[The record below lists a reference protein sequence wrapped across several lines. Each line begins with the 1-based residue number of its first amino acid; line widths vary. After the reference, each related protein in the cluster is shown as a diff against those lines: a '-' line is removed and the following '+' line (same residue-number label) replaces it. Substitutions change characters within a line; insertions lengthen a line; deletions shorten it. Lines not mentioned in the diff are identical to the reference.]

1 MQPIQETANAT
12 EIAKSLSGKEKLQ
25 EGIFR
30 VCGGDETGELSGGD
44 VNRMLEDPTHPEQTR
59 LGVSF

>member
-30 VCGGDETGELSGGD
+30 ESAEEMRQES
-44 VNRMLEDPTHPEQTR
+44 
-59 LGVSF
+59 